1 MMWTK
6 VNKLWIGAIIGLI
19 VPWLVFYIYYL
30 FALNSFSFVDT
41 VKMTY
46 RGNLLMKYISLSA
59 IVNLV
64 FFYLSLNKSAYRF
77 GYGIILSMFIYAFV
91 VMIQKFILE

>member
-6 VNKLWIGAIIGLI
+6 VNKLWIGSIVGLI
-19 VPWLVFYIYYL
+19 VPWIAFYIYYL
-30 FALNSFSFVDT
+30 LALNSFSCVDT

-59 IVNLV
+59 IVNLG

>member
-59 IVNLV
+59 IVNLG

-77 GYGIILSMFIYAFV
+77 GYGVILSMFIYAFV

>member
-6 VNKLWIGAIIGLI
+6 INKLWIGAIVGLL
-19 VPWLVFYIYYL
+19 VPWIAFYIYYL
-30 FALNSFSFVDT
+30 YALNSFSFEET

-46 RGNLLMKYISLSA
+46 RGNLLMKYISLAA
-59 IVNLV
+59 IANLG
-64 FFYLSLNKSAYRF
+64 FFYWSLNKSAYRF

-91 VMIQKFILE
+91 VMIQKFVLE

>member
-1 MMWTK
+1 MIWTK
-6 VNKLWIGAIIGLI
+6 INKLWIGAIIGLI
-19 VPWLVFYIYYL
+19 VPWLAFYIYYL
-30 FALNSFSFVDT
+30 FALNSFSFIDT
-41 VKMTY
+41 IKITY
-46 RGNLLMKYISLSA
+46 RSNLLMKYLSLSA

-91 VMIQKFILE
+91 VMIQKFVIE